1 VGETLHA
8 LRAAALRQERH
19 EREDRGLAAV
29 LFVLGLILGG
39 LASAEGSSDLGDQA
53 ASYAESILGVPY
65 LWGGKGWDWNPDG
78 GWNWPNG
85 KFVDSSDIRSGYNY
99 FKPSAG
105 KVALGKGI
113 DCSGLCLWA
122 FNKAAGATKYR
133 DPQNPI
139 YAEGADGQWA
149 DTARFQQIS
158 KSVPTVNVLEPGY
171 LLFLDTPSMGSG
183 FPDHMAMYVGNGYVI
198 HSKGGVGV
206 EKRTLDDWL
215 NLPVKDKKYRD
226 YFFGYGWV
234 KADKKQVT
242 DNPHL
247 EWDSPAG
254 HNTLD
259 LSLSANEWK
268 EGETVT
274 ARVSSFS
281 TMGDV
286 THLRC
291 PVIKILE
298 GRVEI
303 VSVEP
308 PTQGIFV
315 SAVEC
320 EIRCSSPLDG
330 SPIDPSQ
337 ATFTV
342 TFRLGKPAPNRV
354 REPWIAAYLQADP
367 YFGGSSGWPS
377 TCARLGLPVKG
388 TRNFH
393 AGTFGGESYS
403 VEISSNSAVS
413 DFSVSPT
420 DESVSFDVSG
430 EEGTEGFCRVSIPTD
445 LMWCDSPE
453 EWTVKMDDQPI
464 DHTVAQESG
473 LTDISLQYV
482 HSIHKVEIT
491 GTHSL
496 MPSFEYASDDPLGDL
511 FDSKGTSTTG
521 EGSLDI
527 GRVEL
532 ACEESGYVARIN
544 LLGAPPASVPDPSV
558 FIEWDLLIDSD
569 RNANTRS
576 WGPFALI
583 DNGLGV
589 DVLIRVCLDS
599 EGYSGHALAWP
610 GGNETYS
617 AIDYSVDEGVVE
629 LHFDTFL
636 IGNPAPFDYVVAVR
650 KYVGNQMTAD
660 KSPDKGHA
668 TFPLGEGTRMLL
680 IAALSLLAVRF
691 TRCIDPEARR
701 CGMT

>member
-1 VGETLHA
+1 MRT
-8 LRAAALRQERH
+8 
-19 EREDRGLAAV
+19 GLMAV
-29 LFVLGLILGG
+29 LFVSGLILSG
-39 LASAEGSSDLGDQA
+39 LASAEGTSDLGDLA

-99 FKPSAG
+99 YKPSAG

-122 FNKAAGATKYR
+122 FNKAAGSTKYK

-158 KSVPTVNVLEPGY
+158 KAVPPVSSLDTGY
-171 LLFLDTPSMGSG
+171 LLFLDTPSMGFG

-215 NLPVKDKKYRD
+215 NLAVGNKRYRD
-226 YFFGYGWV
+226 YFFGYGRV
-234 KADKKQVT
+234 KADRRTMT

-247 EWDSPAG
+247 EWDIYDAWRRLAG
-254 HNTLD
+254 HQVLD
-259 LSLSANEWK
+259 LSISANEWK

-274 ARVSSFS
+274 ATITSYRTSYDTLDYGVTRV
-281 TMGDV
+281 V
-286 THLRC
+286 C
-291 PVIKILE
+291 PKMSILE

-303 VSVEP
+303 VGTEP
-308 PTQGIFV
+308 PAHAIYVASAECILSWQG
-315 SAVEC
+315 AVVDGQG
-320 EIRCSSPLDG
+320 LDG
-330 SPIDPSQ
+330 KVTDVSG
-337 ATFTV
+337 AVFTV
-342 TFRLGKPAPNRV
+342 TFRLGKPLPNRV
-354 REPWIAAYLQADP
+354 WEPWVGVYIE
-367 YFGGSSGWPS
+367 GSPHFDTNSATTW
-377 TCARLGLPVKG
+377 ARLALPVKG
-388 TRNFH
+388 TGNFH
-393 AGTFGGESYS
+393 AGAFRGESYS

-413 DFSVSPT
+413 DFSAGPT
-420 DESVSFDVSG
+420 DESVSFTLSG

-453 EWTVKMDDQPI
+453 EWTVKMDDRPI
-464 DHTVAQESG
+464 DHTVAQDSG
-473 LTDISLQYV
+473 STDISFRYV
-482 HSIHKVEIT
+482 HSTHRVEVT

-496 MPSFEYASDDPLGDL
+496 MPFFEYESDDPVGDL
-511 FDSKGTSTTG
+511 FNSKGSPTTG

-527 GRVEL
+527 AGVEL

-544 LLGAPPASVPDPSV
+544 LLGRLPTSVSDPSV
-558 FIEWDLLIDSD
+558 FIEWDLLVDAD
-569 RNANTRS
+569 RNPNTRS

-599 EGYSGHALAWP
+599 DGYTGHALAWP

-617 AIDYSVDEGVVE
+617 AIDYSVGEGVVE
-629 LHFDTFL
+629 LRFDEFL
-636 IGNPAPFDYVVAVR
+636 IGTPAAFDYVVAVR

-668 TFPLGEGTRMLL
+668 TFPLGEGMEMLL
-680 IAALSLLAVRF
+680 AAVLFGIAVRV
-691 TRCIDPEARR
+691 TRCVNVKV
-701 CGMT
+701 GHSVQ